1 MKGDTK
7 VIEHLNML
15 LGYELAAR
23 DQYFIH
29 SEMYEDWGLQALY
42 ERLHHEMEEE
52 TEHAQ
57 RLIRRILFLEG
68 TPATERAEMMVG
80 GNVQEMLKNDLA
92 MELDVVGKLRN
103 VIAYCESVNDYVT
116 RELLEELLDDTETD
130 HTLWLEQQLRLI
142 EMIGLENYLQSQMA
156 GGAAG

>member
-1 MKGDTK
+1 MKGDNG
-7 VIEHLNML
+7 VIEQLNKL

-29 SEMYEDWGLQALY
+29 SEMYEDLGLKALY

-68 TPATERAEMMVG
+68 TPDTGRADMMIGSDVP
-80 GNVQEMLKNDLA
+80 EMLKNDLA
-92 MELDVVGKLRN
+92 MELDVVGMLRD
-103 VIAYCESVNDYVT
+103 VIAYCESVNDYVS
-116 RELLEELLDDTETD
+116 RELLEELLDDTESD
-130 HTLWLEQQLRLI
+130 HTYWLEQQLRLI
-142 EMIGLENYLQSQMA
+142 DMIGLENYLQSQT
-156 GGAAG
+156 GSGE